1 MPMSVRVHNQLMSL
15 SRPRVMAIINF
26 SPDSFYTSCPVTSEQ
41 QVLEHV
47 DQALREGAD
56 ILDLGACS
64 TRPGSMPVDA
74 QTEWKLLSQGLRLIR
89 HHWLDVPISVDTF
102 RPDIAQQAISLG
114 ANIINDISGANAD
127 PRMWEMASQYAVP
140 YVLTHA
146 QPIADHTPTM
156 VQVLEF
162 LQQRL
167 DELHRRGVADVVV
180 DPGFGFGKTIE
191 QNYDILQ
198 QLDLLA
204 CLHAPILVG
213 LSRKSML
220 YHPLASTPQEVL
232 PATIAANML
241 ALERG
246 AHILR
251 VHDVAAA
258 SQAIAVHQMT
268 SKSQQTTNL

>member
-1 MPMSVRVHNQLMSL
+1 MSVRLHSQLLSF

-26 SPDSFYTSCPVTSEQ
+26 SPDSFFTSCGVSSEQ
-41 QVLEHV
+41 MVLEYA
-47 DQALREGAD
+47 DRALREGAD

-64 TRPGSMPVDA
+64 TRPGSTPVDA
-74 QTEWKLLSQGLRLIR
+74 TTEWQLLSRGLDIIR
-89 HHWLDVPISVDTF
+89 HHWPQQAISVDTF
-102 RPDIAQQAISLG
+102 RPAIAQQAILHG
-114 ANIINDISGANAD
+114 ANIINDVSGAQAD
-127 PRMWEMASQYAVP
+127 PHIWDIAAQHGTP

-146 QPIADHTPTM
+146 QAVTDQAPTM
-156 VQVLEF
+156 VQVLDF

-167 DELHRRGVADVVV
+167 DELHRRGVADVII
-180 DPGFGFGKTIE
+180 DPGFGFAKTVQ

-198 QLDLLA
+198 QLNVLD

-220 YHPLASTPQEVL
+220 YQPLGATPQDVL
-232 PATIAANML
+232 AATVAANTL

-258 SQAIAVHQMT
+258 HQAMQIHQLT
-268 SKSQQTTNL
+268 HH